1 MVKKFLCFIL
11 NLFSQSLPLTKI
23 WRTHTISGLPPV
35 FLIRYGQKAILEPG
49 EAAHEKIN
57 MVYSGKSKPPTPKHR
72 LTKRYV
78 EQKDKVQL
86 QALDR
91 RSPWGQGRGKVGR
104 L

>member
-1 MVKKFLCFIL
+1 MADT
-11 NLFSQSLPLTKI
+11 LFPASL
-23 WRTHTISGLPPV
+23 
-35 FLIRYGQKAILEPG
+35 LIRYGQKAILEPG